1 MRTHPAPGED
11 IVQKVL
17 ALPGVVSAV
26 TSDGSLKVTV
36 EGGSDVTGRVV
47 TAVVDSTSLE
57 EIQSR
62 EPSLDEVFLSLT
74 GKELRE

>member
-1 MRTHPAPGED
+1 MRTQPAPTED
-11 IVQKVL
+11 IVRKVRT
-17 ALPGVVSAV
+17 LPGVVSAAA
-26 TSDGSLKVTV
+26 SNEWLKVTV
-36 EGGSDVTGRVV
+36 EGGAAVTGKVV
-47 TAVVDSTSLE
+47 TAVVEFTSLE